1 MAEEQAA
8 ENQGLV
14 GYFAHARE
22 AAMAWGALV
31 LVTPAGDPV
40 DFLYTDPVTVSR
52 LTHRLLGPRVD
63 AYLVGQV
70 LLQPL
75 LEQAG
80 ARLSLLCFDAPALL
94 QRDFTFAVPAAVHA
108 AGDAVHRDGAWVC
121 EIVSTG
127 NGHDHTWWLASATR
141 AAAAATLRQATAAM
155 APFGILDPFAQLRAG
170 MAEVRGER
178 P

>member
-1 MAEEQAA
+1 MADEQAA
-8 ENQGLV
+8 EKEGLI

-31 LVTPAGDPV
+31 LVTPEGDPV
-40 DFLYTDPVTVSR
+40 DFFYTDPVTVSR

-70 LLQPL
+70 LLSPL

-80 ARLSLLCFDAPALL
+80 GRLSLLCFDEPALL
-94 QRDFTFAVPAAVHA
+94 QRDFAFGVPAAVQA

-121 EIVSTG
+121 EIVSIG
-127 NGHDHTWWLASATR
+127 NGHDHTWWLARATR
-141 AAAAATLRQATAAM
+141 TAAAATLRQATTAM
-155 APFGILDPFAQLRAG
+155 APFGILDPFAQLRAA

>member
-1 MAEEQAA
+1 MPDEPAEKD
-8 ENQGLV
+8 GLI

-22 AAMAWGALV
+22 AGMAWGALV
-31 LVTPAGDPV
+31 LVTPEGDPV

-75 LEQAG
+75 LDQAA
-80 ARLSLLCFDAPALL
+80 ARLTLLCFDEPALL
-94 QRDFTFAVPAAVHA
+94 QRDFGFGVPAAVQA
-108 AGDAVHRDGAWVC
+108 PRDALHREGAWVC
-121 EIVSTG
+121 ESVSTG
-127 NGHDHTWWLASATR
+127 NGHPDTWWLVSGTR
-141 AAAAATLRQATAAM
+141 GPALAALRQATAAM
-155 APFGILDPFAQLRAG
+155 APFGILDPFVHLRAA

-178 P
+178 S